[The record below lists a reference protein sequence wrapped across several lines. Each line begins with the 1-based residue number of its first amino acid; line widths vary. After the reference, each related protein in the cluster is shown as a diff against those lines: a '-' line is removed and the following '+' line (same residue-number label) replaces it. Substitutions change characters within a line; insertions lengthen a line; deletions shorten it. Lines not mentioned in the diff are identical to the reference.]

1 MTVQLSSPRPFLG
14 ADERLVDAVTQ
25 VLTGCGLSLRATDSQ
40 EWQLSTAGRTGT
52 ARIDE
57 GWLVVDFPPP
67 RGRAPSPLRTLERN
81 AELTGNA
88 KHVLLDDGVI
98 RLRAEVP
105 LDEANGCGAAGT
117 ARQVRDAAAGL
128 ASALGASNAATACS
142 ADAPGEAGSDS
153 EAPSSDPGALCS
165 EADWSYNERASGC
178 FHVDLDVPG
187 GAFHQAAVRRDGER
201 IVQRLELI
209 AEDTVAREGAA
220 GVAIAALLLRV
231 SGVVRMARAASW
243 RADRGR
249 AWGFEV
255 QLPGTTTVGAFVHG
269 LAALSVA
276 CGLSGR
282 EVRALAEDPALA
294 RHYLEIRHRR
304 LVPKR
309 RAHQRR
315 LGAAHP
321 AAR

>member
-25 VLTGCGLSLRATDSQ
+25 VLSGCGLSLRATDSQ
-40 EWQLSTAGRTGT
+40 EWQLSIAGRRGT

-57 GWLVVDFPPP
+57 GWLVLDFPPP
-67 RGRAPSPLRTLERN
+67 RGRAPSPLRALESN
-81 AELTGNA
+81 AELRGNA
-88 KHVLLDDGVI
+88 KHVLLDEGTM
-98 RLRAEVP
+98 RLRAEVS

-117 ARQVRDAAAGL
+117 ARQVRDAVAGL
-128 ASALGASNAATACS
+128 ASALGASNAGTAS
-142 ADAPGEAGSDS
+142 PGQAGSES
-153 EAPSSDPGALCS
+153 EASSSDPGALCR
-165 EADWSYNERASGC
+165 EAAWSYNERASGC
-178 FHVDLDVPG
+178 LHVDLDVPG
-187 GAFHQAAVRRDGER
+187 GAFYQAAVRRDGER

-209 AEDTVAREGAA
+209 AEEAAACEGVAGA
-220 GVAIAALLLRV
+220 AIAALLLRV
-231 SGVVRMARAASW
+231 SGVVRMARATSW
-243 RADRGR
+243 RSDRGR

-282 EVRALAEDPALA
+282 EVRALANDPVLA

-309 RAHQRR
+309 RAPQRR
-315 LGAAHP
+315 LGAAN
-321 AAR
+321 ATAS